1 MNTEIIK
8 ITALLKDAYNGD
20 PWFGRS
26 VKSLLNDV
34 KEDYVFEKP
43 NGQHSILELL
53 WHMTIWREFTI
64 NSFVKEGKKS
74 AEFFEEND
82 WQNLDHNDKTLW
94 EKGLQ
99 RLDETQTEL
108 LETLLPQQ
116 DIILEQIVPGRNYN
130 FKKLLYGIIAHDI
143 YHMGQV
149 AYVTKLLQKT

>member
-8 ITALLKDAYNGD
+8 IIALLKDEYNGD

-53 WHMTIWREFTI
+53 WHMIIWREFTI
-64 NSFVKEGKKS
+64 NSFKEDKKS

-94 EKGLQ
+94 EKALQ